1 MRPFVS
7 SLWERIRP
15 FLNPDYSWDLTRR
28 FIFSVIFLSLVV
40 SKVLHI
46 YTHAYYVTL
55 NSLLTWGSTCFLRD
69 LPFLLIARAL
79 TKSFQWRS
87 SRAAA
92 ALVALSFAVY
102 VSSLASAMIS
112 FYAIMGRDFHWGKAI
127 GFFGDMVDAKLLV
140 LGIIFLVFLEIV
152 FLIASYFVTPYVY
165 DATGR
170 FMRIW
175 AEFIAASIRCCRR
188 RREKQQPLP
197 DPAVYEQIAL
207 HDDDDDKSD
216 NDSVLLMDPPRDTAA
231 PGPKQNQK
239 RRSFLGRATVIL
251 ATLVVLLL
259 DCIRPRDQAYSVLSR
274 TLPLAPFTYPT
285 QHPIFDGIEYLPGD
299 FSWLGNR
306 TALDVP
312 PVFDWLPV
320 DEPLAGFGDWY
331 SFRLENGNERVPKD
345 QPPVHYNPAK
355 DPLHIPN
362 LHNDILEP
370 LREPLRRGDVKIKH
384 IILLK
389 LESNRHDIF
398 PLQADSYFMH
408 RIRESHGGSLPKEVE
423 ERLAHLT
430 PNAERLSGIDTGFG
444 GDNQA
449 RPKPRGG
456 ITARNAYTSGTF
468 TLKSIAGTTCGLNPL
483 TVEMNREWLYD
494 IYQPCMPHIFE
505 ALSRQPNVTSETDD
519 WTAWPW
525 HTMWMQSVSGTYDY
539 LTHLMPALGFQ
550 EQMTK
555 ESIDEAGGEWAPDQ
569 SQVVGDRGYMDKVLK
584 NYFRDVVISAEKNH
598 TRLFLS
604 HLTGATHLPWSLPG
618 HEQEDLIGGT
628 GLDFINRYLN
638 SLVYQDEWLTD
649 ILEILQEA
657 GVVDDTLFVV
667 VGDQ

>member
-7 SLWERIRP
+7 SLWERIQP

-28 FIFSVIFLSLVV
+28 FFFSVIFLSLVV

-285 QHPIFDGIEYLPGD
+285 QHPIFDGID
-299 FSWLGNR
+299 LG
-306 TALDVP
+306 
-312 PVFDWLPV
+312 
-320 DEPLAGFGDWY
+320 
-331 SFRLENGNERVPKD
+331 
-345 QPPVHYNPAK
+345 
-355 DPLHIPN
+355 
-362 LHNDILEP
+362 
-370 LREPLRRGDVKIKH
+370 
-384 IILLK
+384 
-389 LESNRHDIF
+389 
-398 PLQADSYFMH
+398 
-408 RIRESHGGSLPKEVE
+408 
-423 ERLAHLT
+423 
-430 PNAERLSGIDTGFG
+430 
-444 GDNQA
+444 
-449 RPKPRGG
+449 
-456 ITARNAYTSGTF
+456 
-468 TLKSIAGTTCGLNPL
+468 
-483 TVEMNREWLYD
+483 
-494 IYQPCMPHIFE
+494 
-505 ALSRQPNVTSETDD
+505 
-519 WTAWPW
+519 
-525 HTMWMQSVSGTYDY
+525 
-539 LTHLMPALGFQ
+539 
-550 EQMTK
+550 
-555 ESIDEAGGEWAPDQ
+555 
-569 SQVVGDRGYMDKVLK
+569 
-584 NYFRDVVISAEKNH
+584 
-598 TRLFLS
+598 
-604 HLTGATHLPWSLPG
+604 
-618 HEQEDLIGGT
+618 
-628 GLDFINRYLN
+628 
-638 SLVYQDEWLTD
+638 
-649 ILEILQEA
+649 
-657 GVVDDTLFVV
+657 
-667 VGDQ
+667 